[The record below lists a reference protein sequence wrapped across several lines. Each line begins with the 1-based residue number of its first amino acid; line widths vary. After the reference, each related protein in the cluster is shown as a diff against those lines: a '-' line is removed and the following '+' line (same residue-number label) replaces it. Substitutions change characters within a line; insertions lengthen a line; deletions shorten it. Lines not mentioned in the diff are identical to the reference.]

1 MVNCPVP
8 VLKISPCQSI
18 DDTPKNAKFDDMSAS
33 KTKSDLFRP
42 VTVQSSATV
51 LNLHPTDFRIRKS
64 GIEFKCEREVAL
76 WTEMTV
82 DLHLPGTKEFSCA
95 GVVVACSGNRHLGYN
110 VSLVFTSVSEQA
122 QERLNDFS
130 SIAAISVRV

>member
-33 KTKSDLFRP
+33 KPKSDLFRP

-64 GIEFKCEREVAL
+64 GIEFKCERGGAPGGGGRDGRL
-76 WTEMTV
+76 IF
-82 DLHLPGTKEFSCA
+82 LPQHKHL
-95 GVVVACSGNRHLGYN
+95 SGARG
-110 VSLVFTSVSEQA
+110 
-122 QERLNDFS
+122 
-130 SIAAISVRV
+130 